1 MFEVFLESGGYL
13 LLLILF
19 RLMGFFLLVPVLGS
33 PVIPVRIRILLVL
46 FLTGILF
53 PVVEVPLEIEMDYL
67 FIYSLS
73 EFARGLMMGFVSML
87 IFATLQLS
95 GQFLDLRMGFAI
107 VNVMDPLHGRPVP
120 LLGQFLNTMAILI
133 FLMLDGHHQV
143 LQIFANSFHHIP
155 VGTVLSINRVFPY
168 LLRLV
173 GNIFILAFQLAL
185 PIVIVLFVVDIAFGF
200 LARTVPQINIFI
212 VGLPTKVFF
221 GFLILFITWTIYH
234 DFLVRLFFQYFDELR
249 ILITRMD

>member
-13 LLLILF
+13 LLLIFF
-19 RLMGFFLLVPVLGS
+19 RLVGFFLLVPVLGS
-33 PVIPVRIRILLVL
+33 PVIPVRIRILLVV

-53 PVVEVPLEIEMDYL
+53 PVVEGPIEAELDYL
-67 FIYSLS
+67 LIFILS

-87 IFATLQLS
+87 IFSTLQLS

-107 VNVMDPLHGRPVP
+107 VNVMDPLHGRPIP
-120 LLGQFLNTMAILI
+120 LLGQFFNTLAILI
-133 FLMLDGHHQV
+133 FLMLDGHHQII
-143 LQIFANSFHHIP
+143 QIFASSFRHVP
-155 VGTVLSINRVFPY
+155 LGTAFTLNRIFPY

-185 PIVIVLFVVDIAFGF
+185 PIFIVLFVVDIAFGF

-212 VGLPTKVFF
+212 VGLPTKVFL
-221 GFLILFITWTIYH
+221 GFLILYITWTIYH

-249 ILITRMD
+249 LFVTRMG